1 MKISCKSRLSK
12 KMVSK
17 SIEAFT
23 YALETFNK
31 PTITYRV
38 ESFSY
43 LICNAWE
50 LLLKAHWIET
60 KGKKSIY
67 FKEHPNRTINLEK
80 VVKETFTNDSD
91 PLRKN
96 LEVVIDLRNTSTH
109 FITEE
114 YEELYAP
121 FFQACVL
128 NYIDKIDEYFNIDMN
143 AVIHNAF
150 LTISTY
156 RSQITPDS
164 FKRRYGIE
172 LYSRYIKQK
181 KATEDLLAIPNDK
194 IAISIDLSIAVIKDA
209 KKADLK
215 VALSNDAN
223 EKAVIFKDY
232 KDINKYFPFNQKR
245 GIKAINE
252 RLDRAGITAKINAY
266 SFQLISNYF
275 HLYEDKSMCYKVQI
289 DINPRKMF
297 SNKMIDFIFN
307 KIKREPDIVSIIK
320 NKIRLT
326 PGA

>member
-1 MKISCKSRLSK
+1 MKVSCKSRLSK
-12 KMVSK
+12 KMVLK

-80 VVKETFTNDSD
+80 VVKETFTNDAD
-91 PLRKN
+91 PIRKN

-128 NYIDKIDEYFNIDMN
+128 NYIDKIDEYFDIDMN
-143 AVIHNAF
+143 VVVHNAF

-156 RSQITPDS
+156 HSQITPDS

-172 LYSRYIKQK
+172 LYNRYIKQK
-181 KATEDLLAIPNDK
+181 KAVEDLLIIPNDRV
-194 IAISIDLSIAVIKDA
+194 AISIDLNVALVKDA

-215 VALSNDAN
+215 VAISNDVN
-223 EKAVIFKDY
+223 EKAVIYKDY
-232 KDINKYFPFNQKR
+232 KDINKFFPFNQKR
-245 GIKAINE
+245 GMKTIND
-252 RLDRAGITAKINAY
+252 RLERAGIPAKINAY
-266 SFQLISNYF
+266 AFQLISNYF
-275 HLYEDKSMCYKVQI
+275 HLYDDKSMCYQVQI

-307 KIKREPDIVSIIK
+307 TIKKDPKIVSVIK
-320 NKIRLT
+320 NKIKKD
-326 PGA
+326 